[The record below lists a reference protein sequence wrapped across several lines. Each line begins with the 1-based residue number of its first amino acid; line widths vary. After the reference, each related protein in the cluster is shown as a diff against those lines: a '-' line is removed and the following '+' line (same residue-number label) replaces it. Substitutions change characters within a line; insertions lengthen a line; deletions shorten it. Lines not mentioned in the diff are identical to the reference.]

1 MHHPTAVVSP
11 VEAAKISHWIDR
23 FAAMTEPGHGVT
35 RLAYSPLEREAHAM
49 FAAEM
54 TALGLTVTTDAAGN
68 TIAELAPTGAEGE
81 AEGETAERAPAI
93 GTGSHL
99 DSVPEGGRFDGIA
112 GVVAGMEV
120 ARIAVEQGVQRRR
133 PWRFVAFAS
142 EEGARFGQACNGSRM
157 IAGLTRSADLHEL
170 HDANGVTMAQA
181 MTQVGLA
188 PESVDSA
195 RWRAD
200 DWFAFVEMHIE
211 QGGVLESKGTP
222 VGIVDTI
229 SGSTRLQATLLGQ
242 ASHTGGT
249 PMRLRK
255 DALVA
260 ASECVLACQ
269 AIATD
274 PEHHGT
280 RVTVGR
286 LDVFPGSITT
296 IPGKVIFTVDVR
308 DVDSDRQRRTSEA
321 LASAF
326 ERISAARGTTLSIEV
341 IGDTSPV
348 VLPSWIVDQIAA
360 GAADAGL
367 AYRVLPS
374 GASHDS
380 QQINR
385 VVPAGMI
392 FVPSRDGLSHVP
404 EEFTRAEEL
413 ADGATVL
420 LRTMMRLDAAA

>member
-1 MHHPTAVVSP
+1 MHYPPAVASR
-11 VEAAKISHWIDR
+11 VEAARISRWIDR

-35 RLAYSPLEREAHAM
+35 RLAYSPLEREAHAL

-54 TALGLTVTTDAAGN
+54 TALGLTVKTDAAGN
-68 TIAELAPTGAEGE
+68 TIAELAPTGDEGDAAEH
-81 AEGETAERAPAI
+81 APAI

-120 ARIAVEQGVQRRR
+120 ARIAVEEDVQRRR

-157 IAGLTRSADLHEL
+157 IAGLTRSADLHAL

-181 MTQVGLA
+181 MMQVGLA

-286 LDVFPGSITT
+286 LEVFPGSITT
-296 IPGKVIFTVDVR
+296 IPGKVVFTVDVR

-326 ERISAARGTTLSIEV
+326 ERISAARGTTLAVEV

-348 VLPSWIVDQIAA
+348 VLPSWIVDEIAA
-360 GAADAGL
+360 GAADVGL

-420 LRTMMRLDAAA
+420 LRTMVRLDAAA

>member
-1 MHHPTAVVSP
+1 MQPPTQGFLPIDA
-11 VEAAKISHWIDR
+11 ERISHWIVR
-23 FAAMTEPGHGVT
+23 FASLSEQGPGVT
-35 RLAYSPLEREAHAM
+35 RLAYSRLERDAHAV
-49 FAAEM
+49 FAGEM
-54 TALGLTVTTDAAGN
+54 MALGLSTTTDAAGN
-68 TIAELAPTGAEGE
+68 TIAELASSTGA
-81 AEGETAERAPAI
+81 RSVAI

-99 DSVPEGGRFDGIA
+99 DSVPGGGPFDGIA

-120 ARIAVEQGVQRRR
+120 ARIAVEQKVSRQR
-133 PWRFVAFAS
+133 PWRFVAFAG

-157 IAGLTRSADLHEL
+157 AAGLTGSADLHEFR
-170 HDANGVTMAQA
+170 DAAGVTMAQA
-181 MTQVGLA
+181 MALVGLA
-188 PESVDSA
+188 PDNVASA
-195 RWRAD
+195 RWNPD

-211 QGGVLESKGTP
+211 QGVVLQSKGTR
-222 VGIVDTI
+222 VGVVDTI
-229 SGSTRLQATLLGQ
+229 SGSTRLQVTLLGQ

-249 PMRLRK
+249 PMHLRR

-260 ASECVLACQ
+260 ASECVLVCQ

-286 LDVFPGSITT
+286 LDVHPGSITT
-296 IPGKVIFTVDVR
+296 IPGRVVFTVDVR

-326 ERISAARGTTLSIEV
+326 GRISEKQGTTLSIEV

-348 VLPSWIVDQIAA
+348 VLPSWVIDHIAQS
-360 GAADAGL
+360 AAEAGL
-367 AYRVLPS
+367 TCRMLPS

-385 VVPAGMI
+385 VVPTGMI
-392 FVPSRDGLSHVP
+392 FVPSRNGLSHVP
-404 EEFTRAEEL
+404 EEFTYAEEL
-413 ADGATVL
+413 AEGTAVL